1 MEKNLGFRG
10 WFYFRT
16 GWATYFAFVVSAVN
30 ALTVTFFLAIENYP
44 SLSAIFPTFGHYI
57 VIVVG
62 VGVPIL
68 VLVGYIHFKRSKSF
82 RAEADVLIETNPHI
96 RRILQNTEVLLPS
109 YLKLT
114 ELMIKLMIMAAV
126 YEFMFMHKTPIK
138 VIIGEYLKVSDFFV
152 GESQKSFLNAI
163 LDKASKISRVID
175 N

>member
-16 GWATYFAFVVSAVN
+16 GWATYFAFIVAAIN

-44 SLSAIFPTFGHYI
+44 SLSVIFPTFFHYI

-62 VGVPIL
+62 IGVPIL
-68 VLVGYIHFKRSKSF
+68 VLVGYVHFKRSKSF

-96 RRILQNTEVLLPS
+96 RRILQNTEILLPS

-114 ELMIKLMIMAAV
+114 EIIVELAENKKLTNKELEQVSKLQKQLSNHIDKREV
-126 YEFMFMHKTPIK
+126 PI
-138 VIIGEYLKVSDFFV
+138 D
-152 GESQKSFLNAI
+152 
-163 LDKASKISRVID
+163 
-175 N
+175 

>member
-1 MEKNLGFRG
+1 MGKNLGFRG

-16 GWATYFAFVVSAVN
+16 GWATYFAFVVAAIN

-44 SLSAIFPTFGHYI
+44 SLSMIFPTFFHYI

-68 VLVGYIHFKRSKSF
+68 VLVGYVHFKKSKSF

-114 ELMIKLMIMAAV
+114 EIIVKLS
-126 YEFMFMHKTPIK
+126 ENKKLTD
-138 VIIGEYLKVSDFFV
+138 EELKEVSKL
-152 GESQKSFLNAI
+152 QNQLNNHI
-163 LDKASKISRVID
+163 NKREISID
-175 N
+175 

>member
-16 GWATYFAFVVSAVN
+16 GWATYFAFIVAAVN

-44 SLSAIFPTFGHYI
+44 SLTVIFPTFFHYI

-68 VLVGYIHFKRSKSF
+68 ILVGYVHFKKSKSY
-82 RAEADVLIETNPHI
+82 RAEQDILIETSPHF
-96 RRILQNTEVLLPS
+96 RRILQNTEILLPA

-114 ELMIKLMIMAAV
+114 EIIVKLS
-126 YEFMFMHKTPIK
+126 ENKKLTD
-138 VIIGEYLKVSDFFV
+138 EELKEVSKF
-152 GESQKSFLNAI
+152 QNQLNNHI
-163 LDKASKISRVID
+163 DKREVSID
-175 N
+175 

>member
-16 GWATYFAFVVSAVN
+16 GWATYFAFIVAAVN
-30 ALTVTFFLAIENYP
+30 ALTVTFFLAIEKYP
-44 SLSAIFPTFGHYI
+44 LLSVIFPTFFHYV

-62 VGVPIL
+62 VGVPVLI
-68 VLVGYIHFKRSKSF
+68 LVGYVHFKRSKSF

-114 ELMIKLMIMAAV
+114 ELMVQLSENKKLTDK
-126 YEFMFMHKTPIK
+126 EL
-138 VIIGEYLKVSDFFV
+138 EEVSKLQKQLNEHINKREIAI
-152 GESQKSFLNAI
+152 ES
-163 LDKASKISRVID
+163 
-175 N
+175 

>member
-16 GWATYFAFVVSAVN
+16 GWATYFAFIVAAIN

-44 SLSAIFPTFGHYI
+44 SLSVIFPTFFHYI

-62 VGVPIL
+62 IGVPIL
-68 VLVGYIHFKRSKSF
+68 VLVGYVHFKKSKSF

-114 ELMIKLMIMAAV
+114 EIIVKLS
-126 YEFMFMHKTPIK
+126 ENKKLTD
-138 VIIGEYLKVSDFFV
+138 EELKEVSKL
-152 GESQKSFLNAI
+152 QNQLNNHI
-163 LDKASKISRVID
+163 NKREVSID
-175 N
+175 

>member
-44 SLSAIFPTFGHYI
+44 SLSVIFPTFGHYI

-114 ELMIKLMIMAAV
+114 ELIIKMSENKKLTDK
-126 YEFMFMHKTPIK
+126 EL
-138 VIIGEYLKVSDFFV
+138 EEVSKL
-152 GESQKSFLNAI
+152 QNHLNEHI
-163 LDKASKISRVID
+163 DKREIPMD
-175 N
+175 

>member
-16 GWATYFAFVVSAVN
+16 GWATYFAFIVAGIN

-44 SLSAIFPTFGHYI
+44 ALNVIFPTFFHYI

-62 VGVPIL
+62 VGVPVL
-68 VLVGYIHFKRSKSF
+68 VLVGYVHFKKSKSF
-82 RAEADVLIETNPHI
+82 RAEQDILIETSPHI

-114 ELMIKLMIMAAV
+114 ELMIKLS
-126 YEFMFMHKTPIK
+126 ENKKLTDK
-138 VIIGEYLKVSDFFV
+138 ELEEVSKL
-152 GESQKSFLNAI
+152 QKQLTEHI
-163 LDKASKISRVID
+163 DKREISID
-175 N
+175 